1 MSDRVSNG
9 FILTDPAIQSLF
21 RLLHQFDDTNGNTKS
36 EVFTDFV
43 TGISAS
49 ESELNADK
57 TSVTDNLDSNTKATA
72 TELIADQLSDSFL
85 FTCWA
90 LAKKNKRQLFYQ
102 RWNIVSLRCHN

>member
-1 MSDRVSNG
+1 MSHRVSNG

-57 TSVTDNLDSNTKATA
+57 TSVTDNLDSKSLL
-72 TELIADQLSDSFL
+72 LINCR
-85 FTCWA
+85 T
-90 LAKKNKRQLFYQ
+90 LFY
-102 RWNIVSLRCHN
+102 SLVGRLPRRTKGSYFIKDGILFH